1 MLQRFSATC
10 SSIRPAPEGI
20 SDVLGLTGN
29 LVIIARDTVIENF
42 VAGSSNDEVTGND
55 VVNRLEG
62 RAGNDRLTGSAGADV
77 MDGGAGRDLLWYEG
91 DYDRSIEFHMRA
103 LELSPEYA
111 WSLHHLGLAYAA
123 KGMYEEALA
132 AHEEALALVPYYE
145 WGLGH
150 AYALTGRTD
159 EARAMVG
166 ELEVAA
172 SPDAWALAH
181 IYAALGVCAAGGAA
195 A

>member
-1 MLQRFSATC
+1 MLNQVVSKALT
-10 SSIRPAPEGI
+10 RP
-20 SDVLGLTGN
+20 VW
-29 LVIIARDTVIENF
+29 IAWQ
-42 VAGSSNDEVTGND
+42 G
-55 VVNRLEG
+55 
-62 RAGNDRLTGSAGADV
+62 
-77 MDGGAGRDLLWYEG
+77 DLLWYEG

-159 EARAMVG
+159 EARAMAA
-166 ELEVAA
+166 ELEAAA
-172 SPDAWALAH
+172 STDAWALAH
-181 IYAALGVCAAGGAA
+181 IYAALGERDESFRWMTVAFDSNIAFAPWLKGAPFA
-195 A
+195 LLRDDERVPELRRRMGLPG